1 MLNSSE
7 PITRAIERKAICPDE
22 NDKRPQSAQQGPR
35 RTIMCPCVH
44 VRGRVMQKG
53 GFAAGKLSCL
63 FGVVRSTAR
72 FIGFDRHES
81 AGMPG
86 EKRCS
91 ES

>member
-1 MLNSSE
+1 
-7 PITRAIERKAICPDE
+7 
-22 NDKRPQSAQQGPR
+22 
-35 RTIMCPCVH
+35 
-44 VRGRVMQKG
+44 MQKG

-63 FGVVRSTAR
+63 VGVVRSTAR
-72 FIGFDRHES
+72 FIGFGRHES